1 MTHPEEVAER
11 FQAAWNAH
19 DMAALGALFAED
31 ATFVNRYA
39 HFVRGVD
46 EIVKMHAQ
54 IHQTIYR
61 DSTLDNQ
68 MHDLKLLGQEA
79 AIVHFWCRLQIGSA
93 HPAGPHT
100 LDTLLLTVLSRSP
113 AGWRIQAMENVTLV
127 DPRTGQP
134 VLRSQ
139 RNA

>member
-1 MTHPEEVAER
+1 MT
-11 FQAAWNAH
+11 
-19 DMAALGALFAED
+19 ALGLLFAED

-46 EIVKMHAQ
+46 EIVQMHAH

-68 MHDLKLLGQEA
+68 VHDLRLLGQDA

-100 LDTLLLTVLSRSP
+100 LDTLLLTVLTRSP
-113 AGWRIQAMENVTLV
+113 DGWLIQAMENVTLV
-127 DPRTGQP
+127 DPRSGEP
-134 VLRSQ
+134 MLR
-139 RNA
+139 AL